1 MRLLENTRTMLI
13 DKLNKFLGRFEAK
26 THRKLTPLE
35 KYSIRLG
42 WFGTAF
48 FMTAPHLLPS
58 KMGIVIYFLAGLF
71 CLPQVLVAKQWNLV
85 LVNINVM
92 IAYMLL
98 YFK

>member
-1 MRLLENTRTMLI
+1 MNR
-13 DKLNKFLGRFEAK
+13 LNKFLGKFEAK
-26 THRKLTPLE
+26 THRKLTPVE

-58 KMGIVIYFLAGLF
+58 TTGITIYILAGLF

-85 LVNINVM
+85 LVNINV
-92 IAYMLL
+92 IVAYVLL